1 MAPLPRSDVSHCVET
16 PSEKY
21 EASDAS
27 ENEAGEATRMR
38 PARQELEGGEEQR
51 RRRIEKG
58 KNRGGEDRRARTEE
72 AMNELQE
79 DGFSLIGEEL

>member
-1 MAPLPRSDVSHCVET
+1 MRR
-16 PSEKY
+16 
-21 EASDAS
+21 
-27 ENEAGEATRMR
+27 RMR

-72 AMNELQE
+72 AERTAMNELQE
-79 DGFSLIGEEL
+79 EGFSLIGEEL